1 MTDAAPV
8 GPPGRLLPRKRSERA
23 RLLSH
28 LSAAKALVGEE
39 AHKRR
44 LPNPPFSA
52 PAGWLSGR
60 GFFTDGQMAPGR
72 MRNCK
77 GRPEP
82 TCENPCQRRRPAY
95 EKPSPGKDKASRR
108 RSRITSTSI
117 SRGRAS
123 SGLKTTAALG
133 VGSFFKISWNA
144 HASPVF
150 FRYSD
155 GVFAC
160 VNFTLKK
167 SPSVFWRPSRFTRC
181 RTKKRHCAWPRRTLD
196 SFLRAI
202 WARTVGATRRQL
214 LRPVLQTALVRGIF
228 WTRLA
233 LTRGQPRARQ
243 HRIGGAR
250 SA

>member
-28 LSAAKALVGEE
+28 LSAAKALVGE
-39 AHKRR
+39 AYKRR

-133 VGSFFKISWNA
+133 VGSFFRFPGTPTPA
-144 HASPVF
+144 RCF
-150 FRYSD
+150 FVIAT
-155 GVFAC
+155 G
-160 VNFTLKK
+160 
-167 SPSVFWRPSRFTRC
+167 
-181 RTKKRHCAWPRRTLD
+181 
-196 SFLRAI
+196 FLRA
-202 WARTVGATRRQL
+202 
-214 LRPVLQTALVRGIF
+214 
-228 WTRLA
+228 
-233 LTRGQPRARQ
+233 
-243 HRIGGAR
+243 
-250 SA
+250 

>member
-1 MTDAAPV
+1 MREPV
-8 GPPGRLLPRKRSERA
+8 SQAQARIREAVARKRQGKQ
-23 RLLSH
+23 
-28 LSAAKALVGEE
+28 AA
-39 AHKRR
+39 
-44 LPNPPFSA
+44 LPHHINIDIPRTS
-52 PAGWLSGR
+52 
-60 GFFTDGQMAPGR
+60 FF
-72 MRNCK
+72 
-77 GRPEP
+77 
-82 TCENPCQRRRPAY
+82 
-95 EKPSPGKDKASRR
+95 
-108 RSRITSTSI
+108 
-117 SRGRAS
+117 
-123 SGLKTTAALG
+123 GLKTTAALG
-133 VGSFFKISWNA
+133 VGSFFKISCNA

-181 RTKKRHCAWPRRTLD
+181 RTKKRCCAWPRGTLD

-202 WARTVGATRRQL
+202 WARTVGTTRRQL